1 MIPEIYI
8 QCKDEKYFMNSI
20 KVGQYRKYVQL
31 MKINNSDKLSDAM
44 FFNQKIVQD
53 VFDSGISL
61 GELGETDITEV
72 MVAAKSIHFVMQ
84 NVITP
89 KFLELMDD
97 EPVEQETSAFDDYD
111 RENGY
116 EDTND
121 QQRNV
126 WEVRLD
132 NVDIVIQMAIKLLNN
147 SYSQCLE
154 TDIVALLDYMKFA
167 IKQVNEKQ

>member
-1 MIPEIYI
+1 MPEIYI
-8 QCKDEKYFMNSI
+8 PCKDEKYFVNSI
-20 KVGQYRKYVQL
+20 TVGQYRKYAQL
-31 MKINNSDKLSDAM
+31 MKINSSEKLSDAL

-53 VFDSGISL
+53 VFGSRMSL
-61 GELGETDITEV
+61 EELGETDITEV

-97 EPVEQETSAFDDYD
+97 EPVEQETSAFDEYD

-116 EDTND
+116 EDAD
-121 QQRNV
+121 EQKRNM
-126 WEVRLD
+126 WEVCSD
-132 NVDIVIQMAIKLLNN
+132 NIDRVIQIAIKLLNN

-167 IKQVNEKQ
+167 IKTINNKQ

>member
-1 MIPEIYI
+1 MPEIYI
-8 QCKDEKYFMNSI
+8 PCKDEKYFVNSI
-20 KVGQYRKYVQL
+20 TVGQYRKYAQL
-31 MKINNSDKLSDAM
+31 MKINSSEKLSDAL

-53 VFDSGISL
+53 VFGSRMSL
-61 GELGETDITEV
+61 EELGETDITEV

-89 KFLELMDD
+89 KFLEFD
-97 EPVEQETSAFDDYD
+97 EYD

-116 EDTND
+116 EDTD
-121 QQRNV
+121 EQKRNM
-126 WEVRLD
+126 WEVCSD
-132 NVDIVIQMAIKLLNN
+132 NIDRVIQIAIKLLNN

-167 IKQVNEKQ
+167 IKTTNDKQ

>member
-8 QCKDEKYFMNSI
+8 ACGEEKYFVNCI
-20 KVGQYRKYVQL
+20 TVGQYRKYTEL
-31 MKINNSDKLSDAM
+31 MKKNSSEVLSDSM
-44 FFNQKIVQD
+44 FFNKKIAQEI
-53 VFDSGISL
+53 FSNQMSL
-61 GELGETDITEV
+61 EELGKTDAVEV
-72 MVAAKSIHFVMQ
+72 LTAAKTIHFIIQ
-84 NVITP
+84 DVITP

-97 EPVEQETSAFDDYD
+97 PVEKEESAFDEYD

-116 EDTND
+116 DELEP
-121 QQRNV
+121 QRNM
-126 WEVRLD
+126 WEICSE
-132 NVDIVIQMAIKLLNN
+132 NVDRIIQIAIKLLNN

>member
-1 MIPEIYI
+1 MPEIYI
-8 QCKDEKYFMNSI
+8 PCKDEKYFVNSI
-20 KVGQYRKYVQL
+20 TVGQYRKYAQL
-31 MKINNSDKLSDAM
+31 MKINSSEKLSDAL

-53 VFDSGISL
+53 VFDSRMSL
-61 GELGETDITEV
+61 EELGETDITEV

-89 KFLELMDD
+89 KCLELMDD
-97 EPVEQETSAFDDYD
+97 EPVEQEPSAIDEYD

-116 EDTND
+116 EDTD
-121 QQRNV
+121 EQKRNM
-126 WEVRLD
+126 WEVCSD
-132 NVDIVIQMAIKLLNN
+132 NIDRVIQIAIKLLNN

-167 IKQVNEKQ
+167 IKTINDKQ